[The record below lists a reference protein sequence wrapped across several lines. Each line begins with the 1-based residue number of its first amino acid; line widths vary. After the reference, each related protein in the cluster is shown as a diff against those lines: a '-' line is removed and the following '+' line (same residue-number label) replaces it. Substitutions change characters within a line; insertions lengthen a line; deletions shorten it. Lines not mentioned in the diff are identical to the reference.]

1 MDIKQPPLVDMA
13 GSAHSHLTHK
23 MTHSE
28 VLQTFRACQSHGG
41 SFMRALATAGL
52 FADPEN
58 VGKILRTWPQIEQV
72 YGPGSKF
79 YKREKF

>member
-1 MDIKQPPLVDMA
+1 MKQPPLIDTA
-13 GSAHSHLTHK
+13 GPARSHLTRK

-52 FADPEN
+52 SADPEN